1 MLKKVLAFICLMGLS
16 VSSVLA
22 QTIQDLR
29 IGVTDSQNVRFV
41 VDING
46 QANIKLSHLNAP
58 PRMVI
63 DVYNAP
69 FAPGVQNK
77 KFAKTGFIS
86 NIRTGKPESNISRIV
101 LDLAANEVSE
111 KHFTLAPQPGA
122 PWRFV
127 IDLTAKLP
135 QVSVKNFSNNAQSVA
150 TVAPTPAPTPTKTVT
165 QSAPAKQTTTATPKT
180 TSQPKQEAPK
190 KSVIRKKIIML
201 DPGHGGQDPGAIS
214 RSGKYE
220 KNLTLKMAKETKVLL
235 EKAGYKVVL
244 TRDTDIYI
252 TLRGRIEKA
261 HKANADLFISLHADS
276 AASSSAKG
284 LSVYTISEKAS
295 DKEAAALAESENK
308 ADILFGMDLSE
319 YQPEVGNILIDFAKT
334 YTMDQSAKYADEV
347 VKEMAKEVTLRPK
360 AHRYAGFVV
369 LKSPNIPSVL
379 LEMGYLSNKEEDK
392 LLQKESYRNKLS
404 KALVRAVNTYFTKHV
419 EQ

>member
-1 MLKKVLAFICLMGLS
+1 MLKRFFYFFLLLLTFVS
-16 VSSVLA
+16 VAKA

-29 IGVTDSQNVRFV
+29 LSVNDAENVRFV
-41 VDING
+41 VDISD
-46 QANIKLSHLNAP
+46 QTAITLSRLTNP
-58 PRMVI
+58 PRLVI
-63 DVYNAP
+63 DLKNAP
-69 FAPGVQNK
+69 FTPEAQAK
-77 KFAKTGFIS
+77 KFEAMGFIS
-86 NIRTGKPESNISRIV
+86 NIRTGKPTPETSRIV
-101 LDLAANEVSE
+101 LDLPNNDVSE
-111 KHFTLAPQPGA
+111 KHFTLAPQAGSA
-122 PWRFV
+122 WRFV
-127 IDLTAKLP
+127 VDLKNEAP
-135 QVSVKNFSNNAQSVA
+135 QIGVKPFSNDAQSVA
-150 TVAPTPAPTPTKTVT
+150 TQA
-165 QSAPAKQTTTATPKT
+165 SPKAE
-180 TSQPKQEAPK
+180 PPK
-190 KSVIRKKIIML
+190 KSVAKKKIVML

-220 KNLTLKMAKETKVLL
+220 KDLTLKMAKETKVLL
-235 EKAGYKVVL
+235 EKAGYKVVM
-244 TRDTDIYI
+244 TRDKDVYI

-276 AASSSAKG
+276 AASAAAKG
-284 LSVYTISEKAS
+284 LSIYTISEKAS
-295 DKEAAALAESENK
+295 DKEAAQLAESENK

-419 EQ
+419 E

>member
-1 MLKKVLAFICLMGLS
+1 MIYTINTAV
-16 VSSVLA
+16 A
-22 QTIQDLR
+22 QKIQDLR
-29 IGVTDSQNVRFV
+29 LSASDAQNVRFV
-41 VDING
+41 VDLDA
-46 QANIKLSHLNAP
+46 QANIKLSHLTNPA
-58 PRMVI
+58 RLVI
-63 DVYNAP
+63 DVENAS
-69 FAPGVQNK
+69 FDTGVQNK
-77 KFAKTGFIS
+77 IFTKTGFIS
-86 NIRTGKPESNISRIV
+86 SIRTGKPTPNVSRIV
-101 LDLAANEVSE
+101 LDLPSPDVTE
-111 KHFTLAPQPGA
+111 KHFTLPPQAGA
-122 PWRFV
+122 SWRFV
-127 IDLTAKLP
+127 IDLTNNSP
-135 QVSVKNFSNNAQSVA
+135 QVGIKAFSNDAQAVA
-150 TVAPTPAPTPTKTVT
+150 T
-165 QSAPAKQTTTATPKT
+165 QAPAKTETA
-180 TSQPKQEAPK
+180 K
-190 KSVIRKKIIML
+190 KSVTKKKIVML

-220 KNLTLKMAKETKVLL
+220 KDLTLKMAKETRTLL
-235 EKAGYKVVL
+235 EKAGYRVVL
-244 TRDTDIYI
+244 TREKDIYI

-261 HKANADLFISLHADS
+261 HKANADLFISIHADS
-276 AASSSAKG
+276 AASSAAKG

-295 DKEAAALAESENK
+295 DQEAAALAESANK

-360 AHRYAGFVV
+360 AHRYAGFAV

-392 LLQKESYRNKLS
+392 LLQKEAYRNKLS

>member
-1 MLKKVLAFICLMGLS
+1 MLKRFLALLLFMGISLS
-16 VSSVLA
+16 SAWA

-29 IGVTDSQNVRFV
+29 IGVSDSQNVRFV
-41 VDING
+41 VDISG
-46 QANIKLSHLNAP
+46 QASIKLSHLSNP

-63 DVYNAP
+63 DVKDAP
-69 FAPGVQNK
+69 FAACVQNK
-77 KFAKTGFIS
+77 KYKKTGFVS
-86 NIRTGKPESNISRIV
+86 NIRTGKPENNISRIV
-101 LDLAANEVSE
+101 LDLATSEFSE

-127 IDLTAKLP
+127 IDLTAKMP
-135 QVSVKNFSNNAQSVA
+135 QVSVKAFSNDAQSVA
-150 TVAPTPAPTPTKTVT
+150 TVTPAPKPVVTPAPTTTEQTKP
-165 QSAPAKQTTTATPKT
+165 APVQE
-180 TSQPKQEAPK
+180 QPKQQTK
-190 KSVIRKKIIML
+190 KSVTRKKIVML

-220 KNLTLKMAKETKVLL
+220 KTLTLNMAKETKTLL
-235 EKAGYKVVL
+235 EKAGYKVVM
-244 TRDTDIYI
+244 TRDRDVYV

-261 HKANADLFISLHADS
+261 HKANADLFISIHADS
-276 AASSSAKG
+276 ASSSSAKG

-295 DKEAAALAESENK
+295 DKEAAALAESANK

-360 AHRYAGFVV
+360 AHRYAGFAV
-369 LKSPNIPSVL
+369 LKSPNVPSVL

-404 KALVRAVNTYFTKHV
+404 KALVRAVNTYFAKHV

>member
-1 MLKKVLAFICLMGLS
+1 MLKKVF
-16 VSSVLA
+16 VLLLCAVFMATSAVA
-22 QTIQDLR
+22 QKIQDLR
-29 IGVTDSQNVRFV
+29 LSANDAQNVRFV
-41 VDING
+41 VDLSD
-46 QANIKLSHLNAP
+46 QAEIKLSRLSNP

-63 DVYNAP
+63 DVENAP
-69 FAPGVQNK
+69 FEPGVREK
-77 KFAKTGFIS
+77 RFLTTGFITS
-86 NIRTGKPESNISRIV
+86 IRTGKPTPSTTRIV
-101 LDLAANEVSE
+101 LDLPSDNVTE
-111 KHFTLAPQPGA
+111 KHFTLAPQAGS

-127 IDLTAKLP
+127 IDLKHNTP
-135 QVSVKNFSNNAQSVA
+135 QVSVKAFSNDAQNIA
-150 TVAPTPAPTPTKTVT
+150 TQAPQKSEPA
-165 QSAPAKQTTTATPKT
+165 
-180 TSQPKQEAPK
+180 K
-190 KSVIRKKIIML
+190 KSVTKKKIVML

-220 KNLTLKMAKETKVLL
+220 KDLTLKMAKETKVLL
-235 EKAGYKVVL
+235 EKAGYKVVM
-244 TRDTDIYI
+244 TRDKDYYV

-261 HKANADLFISLHADS
+261 HKANADLFISIHADS

-295 DKEAAALAESENK
+295 DKEAAALAESANK

-360 AHRYAGFVV
+360 AHRYAGFAV

-379 LEMGYLSNKEEDK
+379 LEMGYLSNRDEDK
-392 LLQKESYRNKLS
+392 QLQKESYRNKLS

>member
-1 MLKKVLAFICLMGLS
+1 MTFFVTS
-16 VSSVLA
+16 VFA
-22 QTIQDLR
+22 QTIQDVRL
-29 IGVTDSQNVRFV
+29 GLNNAQTVRFV
-41 VDING
+41 ADLSH
-46 QANIKLSHLNAP
+46 QTNIKLTQLTNP
-58 PRMVI
+58 PRFVI
-63 DVYNAP
+63 DVQDAA
-69 FAPGVQNK
+69 FASHIQTK
-77 KFAKTGFIS
+77 KFLKTGFVS
-86 NIRTGKPESNISRIV
+86 DVRVGNPTPSTSRIV
-101 LDLAANEVSE
+101 LDMQSANISE
-111 KHFTLAPQPGA
+111 KHFTLAPQAGA

-127 IDLTAKLP
+127 VDLTAASP
-135 QVSVKNFSNNAQSVA
+135 QVSVKTFSNDAQTVA
-150 TVAPTPAPTPTKTVT
+150 TQAPVQA
-165 QSAPAKQTTTATPKT
+165 Q
-180 TSQPKQEAPK
+180 PK
-190 KSVIRKKIIML
+190 KSVTKKKIVML

-235 EKAGYKVVL
+235 EKAGYKVVM
-244 TRDTDIYI
+244 TRDKDVYI

-261 HKANADLFISLHADS
+261 HRANADLFISIHADS

-284 LSVYTISEKAS
+284 LSIYTISETAS
-295 DKEAAALAESENK
+295 DQEAAALAEKANK
-308 ADILFGMDLSE
+308 DDILFGMDLSE

-360 AHRYAGFVV
+360 AHRYAGFAV
-369 LKSPNIPSVL
+369 LKSPNVPSVL

-404 KALVRAVNTYFTKHV
+404 KALVRAVNTYFAKHG

>member
-1 MLKKVLAFICLMGLS
+1 MFKKCFLFLCFLMLWTPS
-16 VSSVLA
+16 VFA
-22 QTIQDLR
+22 QKIQDLR
-29 IGVTDSQNVRFV
+29 LSVNDAQNVRFV
-41 VDING
+41 VDLTD
-46 QANIKLSHLNAP
+46 QAEIKLSRLSNP

-63 DVYNAP
+63 DVENAP
-69 FAPGVQNK
+69 FEPGVREKRFLN
-77 KFAKTGFIS
+77 TGFIS
-86 NIRTGKPESNISRIV
+86 SIRTGKPTPTTTRIV
-101 LDLAANEVSE
+101 LDLPSDNVTE
-111 KHFTLAPQPGA
+111 KHFTLAPQAGA

-127 IDLTAKLP
+127 MDLTNNTP
-135 QVSVKNFSNNAQSVA
+135 QVGVKAFSNDAQTVA
-150 TVAPTPAPTPTKTVT
+150 T
-165 QSAPAKQTTTATPKT
+165 QAPAKIEP
-180 TSQPKQEAPK
+180 PK
-190 KSVIRKKIIML
+190 KSVIKKKIVML

-220 KNLTLKMAKETKVLL
+220 KDLTLKMAKETKVLL
-235 EKAGYKVVL
+235 EKAGYKVVM
-244 TRDTDIYI
+244 TRDKDYYV

-261 HKANADLFISLHADS
+261 HKANADLFISIHADS
-276 AASSSAKG
+276 AASSAAQG
-284 LSVYTISEKAS
+284 LSIYTISETAS
-295 DKEAAALAESENK
+295 DKEAAALAENANK

-360 AHRYAGFVV
+360 AHRYAGFAV
-369 LKSPNIPSVL
+369 LKSPNVPSVL
-379 LEMGYLSNKEEDK
+379 LEMGYLSNRDEDK

>member
-1 MLKKVLAFICLMGLS
+1 MLKKCFLFLCFLTLWIPS
-16 VSSVLA
+16 VFA
-22 QTIQDLR
+22 QKIQDLR
-29 IGVTDSQNVRFV
+29 LSVNDAQNIRFV
-41 VDING
+41 VDLND
-46 QANIKLSHLNAP
+46 QAEIKLSRLANP

-63 DVYNAP
+63 DVENAP
-69 FAPGVQNK
+69 FEPGVREKRFLN
-77 KFAKTGFIS
+77 TGFIS
-86 NIRTGKPESNISRIV
+86 SIRTGKPTPTTTRIV
-101 LDLAANEVSE
+101 LDLPSDNVTE
-111 KHFTLAPQPGA
+111 KHFTLAPQAGA

-127 IDLTAKLP
+127 IDLTNNTP
-135 QVSVKNFSNNAQSVA
+135 QVGVKAFSNDAQTVA
-150 TVAPTPAPTPTKTVT
+150 TKTPAKAEP
-165 QSAPAKQTTTATPKT
+165 
-180 TSQPKQEAPK
+180 PK
-190 KSVIRKKIIML
+190 KSVPKKKIVRL

-220 KNLTLKMAKETKVLL
+220 KDLTLKMAKETKVLL
-235 EKAGYKVVL
+235 EKAGYKVVM
-244 TRDTDIYI
+244 TRDKDYYV

-261 HKANADLFISLHADS
+261 HKANADLFISIHADS

-295 DKEAAALAESENK
+295 DKEAAALAENANK

-360 AHRYAGFVV
+360 AHRYAGFAV
-369 LKSPNIPSVL
+369 LKSPNVPSVL
-379 LEMGYLSNKEEDK
+379 LEMGYLSNREEDK

>member
-1 MLKKVLAFICLMGLS
+1 MLKRFILAILFGVFFS
-16 VSSVLA
+16 TPVFA
-22 QTIQDLR
+22 QKIQDIRLSASNEQ
-29 IGVTDSQNVRFV
+29 TVRFV
-41 VDING
+41 VDLSH
-46 QANIKLSHLNAP
+46 QADIKLLHLSNP
-58 PRMVI
+58 PRLAI
-63 DVYNAP
+63 DVQNAS
-69 FAPGVQNK
+69 FDEGVKKK
-77 KFAKTGFIS
+77 KFGKTGFVS
-86 NIRTGKPESNISRIV
+86 SVRTGTPVPSTSRIV
-101 LDLAANEVSE
+101 LDLQTDRVSE
-111 KHFTLAPQPGA
+111 KHFTLAPQANA

-127 IDLTAKLP
+127 IDLTAETP
-135 QVSVKNFSNNAQSVA
+135 QVSVKTFSNNAQTVA
-150 TVAPTPAPTPTKTVT
+150 TQTPA
-165 QSAPAKQTTTATPKT
+165 QSE
-180 TSQPKQEAPK
+180 SK
-190 KSVIRKKIIML
+190 KSVAKKKIVML

-220 KNLTLKMAKETKVLL
+220 KDLTLKMAKETKTLL

-244 TRDTDIYI
+244 TRDKDVYI

-261 HKANADLFISLHADS
+261 HKANADLFISIHADS

-284 LSVYTISEKAS
+284 LSVYTISETAS
-295 DKEAAALAESENK
+295 DKEAAALAESANK

-360 AHRYAGFVV
+360 AHRYAGFAV
-369 LKSPNIPSVL
+369 LKSPNVPSVL

>member
-1 MLKKVLAFICLMGLS
+1 MLKRFILFLFLAMLTIAPAF
-16 VSSVLA
+16 A
-22 QTIQDLR
+22 QKIQDLR
-29 IGVTDSQNVRFV
+29 LSVNDDNTVRFV
-41 VDING
+41 VDLSD
-46 QANIKLSHLNAP
+46 QAEIKLSRLSNP

-63 DVYNAP
+63 DVENAP
-69 FAPGVQNK
+69 FEPGVREK
-77 KFAKTGFIS
+77 RFTKTGFIS
-86 NIRTGKPESNISRIV
+86 SIRTGKPTPTTTRIV
-101 LDLAANEVSE
+101 LDLPSDAVTE
-111 KHFTLAPQPGA
+111 KHFTLAPQAGL

-127 IDLTAKLP
+127 IDLTNSTP
-135 QVSVKNFSNNAQSVA
+135 QVSVKAFSNDAQTVA
-150 TVAPTPAPTPTKTVT
+150 TQAP
-165 QSAPAKQTTTATPKT
+165 PKT
-180 TSQPKQEAPK
+180 ETAK
-190 KSVIRKKIIML
+190 KSVTKKKIVML

-220 KNLTLKMAKETKVLL
+220 KDLTLKMAKETKILL
-235 EKAGYKVVL
+235 EKAGYKVVM
-244 TRDTDIYI
+244 TRDRDYYV

-261 HKANADLFISLHADS
+261 HKANADLFISIHADS

-295 DKEAAALAESENK
+295 DKEAAALAESANK

-319 YQPEVGNILIDFAKT
+319 YQAEVGNILIDFAKT

-360 AHRYAGFVV
+360 AHRYAGFAV
-369 LKSPNIPSVL
+369 LKSPNVPSVL